1 MKSPTPGAEEYHI
14 AWITA
19 LPIELSAA
27 TTMLDEEYASSDD
40 TTLYTLGR
48 VGRHNIVLV
57 CLPAGQIGTS
67 STATTVA
74 EMKSKFPALQIG
86 LLVGIGGGVPSS
98 NADVRLGDVV
108 ISQPQRGHG
117 GVIQYDFGK
126 IGPGGKH
133 IPTGFVNAPPA
144 ILLSAITRLKSN
156 QFLGRSSLGSH
167 LQCLAPFPAFQ
178 RQNAGADVL
187 FQADYEHPGGPN
199 CDGCR
204 KDMEIIRPSR
214 DGHGIVLHY
223 GIIASGNQVIRDGKT
238 RDGLSAE
245 FGGILCFEME
255 AAGLLNFL
263 PCIVIRGI
271 CDYADSHKNKMW
283 HPYAAGNAAACAKE
297 LLTYSWYWQGPKDAR
312 GHPCEDS
319 G

>member
-27 TTMLDEEYASSDD
+27 TTMLDEEYAS
-40 TTLYTLGR
+40 R

-133 IPTGFVNAPPA
+133 IPTGFVYAPPA

-223 GIIASGNQVIRDGKT
+223 DGKT